1 MLCKINDVAM
11 LGQAE
16 RYLKQAIV
24 DREAYVASAALVS
37 GMHLMK
43 GSPAGVDIVRCSFIL
58 GSSREWPR
66 AHRTR
71 RAGEAVVQRG
81 AERGEE

>member
-43 GSPAGVDIVRCSFIL
+43 GSPAGVDIVRVLLFLFCFFLSPPAF
-58 GSSREWPR
+58 SMASRSP
-66 AHRTR
+66 H
-71 RAGEAVVQRG
+71 EACR
-81 AERGEE
+81 

>member
-1 MLCKINDVAM
+1 M

-43 GSPAGVDIVRCSFIL
+43 GSPAGVDIVRVLLFFCFFLSPPASSFISMA
-58 GSSREWPR
+58 SSP
-66 AHRTR
+66 H
-71 RAGEAVVQRG
+71 EACR
-81 AERGEE
+81 